1 MPIKA
6 LSFDLDDTFWP
17 IAPVIERAERRMQQ
31 WIVRRHPDLAPRLD
45 PKVLRELRESVAT
58 DHPHL
63 AHDLSAMRRMT
74 LSLAMRPAGC
84 DEKDVESAFQV
95 FWSARNEV
103 QLFPDVRPTLRALH
117 PAYRLVTITNG
128 NADMHRI
135 GLGEV
140 FEHHVKAA
148 QVGVAKPAPAI
159 FEHALAALE
168 LAPHEVLHVGD
179 HLEADVAGA
188 LRVGMRAVWLN
199 REQRSGGL
207 QQVPVIRSLT
217 ELPELLETL

>member
-1 MPIKA
+1 
-6 LSFDLDDTFWP
+6 
-17 IAPVIERAERRMQQ
+17 
-31 WIVRRHPDLAPRLD
+31 
-45 PKVLRELRESVAT
+45 
-58 DHPHL
+58 
-63 AHDLSAMRRMT
+63 
-74 LSLAMRPAGC
+74 
-84 DEKDVESAFQV
+84 
-95 FWSARNEV
+95 
-103 QLFPDVRPTLRALH
+103 
-117 PAYRLVTITNG
+117 LVTITNG

-207 QQVPVIRSLT
+207 QQVPVIRSLI